1 MTKTYPFYLSTAFAS
16 DPFAG
21 NPAAIVFIDNEL
33 AEDTDTLL
41 KLGANLS
48 QPMSVMI
55 YPSCDPSS
63 DPKLAKFRV
72 RFFSDNW
79 AESGI
84 CGHGTLAAAGVMF
97 TKPGILPACVEVVEL
112 QTLGHGSL
120 RAMRKDDG
128 WFEIQLVA
136 AGIEELPAEDYTVVK
151 AALDRAYGR
160 DVKVKSMVRGKGAF
174 SYYLLV
180 ELHVEEDLKG
190 STVKVDAFRNTGY
203 TVNIVTTESPTG
215 EEAFLSRMFS
225 PELLQSGE
233 DHVCGSAHSLLI
245 PYWASKG
252 KFNREE
258 LVKARQVSFR
268 GGALKILL
276 EEAGDVIHLQGQATV
291 FVEGNI

>member
-1 MTKTYPFYLSTAFAS
+1 MAKSYPFYLSTAFAS

-21 NPAAIVFIDNEL
+21 NPAAIVFIDSEL
-33 AEDTDTLL
+33 ADDTDTLL

-55 YPSCDPSS
+55 YPSRDPAS
-63 DPKLAKFRV
+63 DSKLAKFCV

-97 TKPGILPACVEVVEL
+97 AKPGILPVGVEVVEL

-120 RAMRKDDG
+120 RAMRLDDG

-136 AGIEELPAEDYTVVK
+136 AGIEELPVEDYTVVK

-160 DVKVKSMVRGKGAF
+160 DVKVKSMVRGKAAF

-190 STVKVDAFRNTGY
+190 SRFKSMPSYVWTSIAISHQLSSISHRG
-203 TVNIVTTESPTG
+203 ILVT
-215 EEAFLSRMFS
+215 L
-225 PELLQSGE
+225 
-233 DHVCGSAHSLLI
+233 
-245 PYWASKG
+245 
-252 KFNREE
+252 
-258 LVKARQVSFR
+258 
-268 GGALKILL
+268 
-276 EEAGDVIHLQGQATV
+276 
-291 FVEGNI
+291 